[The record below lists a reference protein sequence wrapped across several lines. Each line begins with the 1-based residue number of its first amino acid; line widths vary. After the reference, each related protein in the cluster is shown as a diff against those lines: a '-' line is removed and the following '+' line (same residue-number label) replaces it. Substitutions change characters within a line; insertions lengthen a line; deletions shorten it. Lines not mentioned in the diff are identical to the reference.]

1 MKVKV
6 KKSKKKKKKKKSA
19 LAWKTVNEVSG
30 RKNTEKA
37 KIKANSEKER
47 IQLWH
52 QHFKELLGK
61 PIQTSTNSGNECIVN
76 TNKHLNIETGPF
88 TAPEL
93 SKATKS
99 IQNGKAVGLDEI
111 PAEVWKIDDFQEFLL
126 ESCNCVYNQESIRRW
141 R

>member
-1 MKVKV
+1 MEN
-6 KKSKKKKKKKKSA
+6 SQRSH
-19 LAWKTVNEVSG
+19 G

-61 PIQTSTNSGNECIVN
+61 TIQTSTNSGNECIVN

-93 SKATKS
+93 
-99 IQNGKAVGLDEI
+99 
-111 PAEVWKIDDFQEFLL
+111 
-126 ESCNCVYNQESIRRW
+126 
-141 R
+141 